1 MKVVILC
8 GGLGSRLSEE
18 TKNIPKPMVRVGS
31 RPIVCHII
39 NIYKK
44 YGIKDFILLSGY
56 KSNII
61 KSYFKKEY
69 KDANINVKVHYT
81 GKLSQTGG
89 RLLRVKFLLDKEE
102 FFLMTYGDGV
112 ADINIK
118 KLISF
123 HIKNKKTVTVTAV
136 KPPVRFGELT
146 INKNQVVRFDEKIQS
161 KSGWISGGFFV
172 VNRKIFKF
180 LKNDTTV
187 FEKEP
192 INKLVKQKQL
202 SAYKHKGFWQCM
214 DTLRDK
220 KYLVSLLRKGKAKW
234 IK

>member
-69 KDANINVKVHYT
+69 
-81 GKLSQTGG
+81 S
-89 RLLRVKFLLDKEE
+89 
-102 FFLMTYGDGV
+102 
-112 ADINIK
+112 
-118 KLISF
+118 
-123 HIKNKKTVTVTAV
+123 
-136 KPPVRFGELT
+136 EL
-146 INKNQVVRFDEKIQS
+146 
-161 KSGWISGGFFV
+161 
-172 VNRKIFKF
+172 
-180 LKNDTTV
+180 
-187 FEKEP
+187 
-192 INKLVKQKQL
+192 
-202 SAYKHKGFWQCM
+202 
-214 DTLRDK
+214 
-220 KYLVSLLRKGKAKW
+220 
-234 IK
+234 